1 MDQKVRL
8 GLIGGLVLLGGVVF
22 YTLSASDDAPPPAAP
37 TVERIVETVDYA
49 DVLSVS
55 TNLQRGSRV
64 TPDQLTWI
72 QWPEAALTPALVVK
86 DDSGEVDIIGQLEG
100 SIVRDP
106 LTPGEPVTLSKFIR
120 AGEAGIMAALLKPGM
135 RAVTV
140 RISVDTASGGFIL
153 PGDKV
158 DIMLKE
164 VLAAQP
170 GGDGRPNI
178 QASTIFKNV
187 TVLAIDQSYTN
198 NPELGAAMPGSTAT
212 LELSPDDAA
221 AITVAQDRGDLTL
234 LLRGFTGANS
244 KAVSRAYEPKKKSAP
259 KPPLTIYRQGEVETV
274 QLQQPR

>member
-8 GLIGGLVLLGGVVF
+8 GLIGGLVVLGGVVF
-22 YTLSASDDAPPPAAP
+22 YTLSSTPDAPAPVEP

-55 TNLQRGSRV
+55 TDVQRGARI
-64 TPDQLTWI
+64 TAEQLTWI
-72 QWPEAALTPALVVK
+72 KWPEDAVTAALVVR
-86 DDSGEVDIIGQLEG
+86 DAEAEVSVIDQLTG

-140 RISVDTASGGFIL
+140 RISVDSASGGFIL

-158 DIMLKE
+158 DIMLKQ
-164 VLAAQP
+164 VLPAEEN
-170 GGDGRPNI
+170 GDGRPVI
-178 QASTIFKNV
+178 EASTIFTNV
-187 TVLAIDQSYTN
+187 TVLAIDQSYTM

-212 LELSPDDAA
+212 LELSPEDSA

-244 KAVSRAYEPKKKSAP
+244 RAVSRAYQPKKKTPPA
-259 KPPLTIYRQGEVETV
+259 PPLTIYRQGEVETV
-274 QLQQPR
+274 QLQQR

>member
-8 GLIGGLVLLGGVVF
+8 GLIGGLVVLGGVVF
-22 YTLSASDDAPPPAAP
+22 YTLSSTPDAPVAVAP
-37 TVERIVETVDYA
+37 TIERIVETVDYA

-55 TNLQRGSRV
+55 TDLSRGTRI
-64 TPDQLTWI
+64 TADQLTWI
-72 QWPEAALTPALVVK
+72 KWPEDAVTPALVVR
-86 DDSGEVDIIGQLEG
+86 DPGAEVSVIDQLSG

-106 LTPGEPVTLSKFIR
+106 LTPGEPVTMSKFIR

-140 RISVDTASGGFIL
+140 RISVDSASGGFIL

-158 DIMLKE
+158 DVMLKR
-164 VLAAQP
+164 VLPAQP
-170 GGDGRPNI
+170 GGDGRPVIEAN
-178 QASTIFKNV
+178 TIFKNV
-187 TVLAIDQSYTN
+187 NVLAIDQSYTM

-212 LELSPDDAA
+212 LELSPEDSA

-244 KAVSRAYEPKKKSAP
+244 RAISRAYQPKKTAAP

-274 QLQQPR
+274 QLQQR